1 MRRSP
6 SSLIA
11 PVAAPLAAALTLG
24 LTALSGHGAEQLL
37 KPGQITESSLVEAL
51 TPADEGAR
59 SRSTRPSL
67 TGSPAAQASG
77 RAGLLITFQTGS
89 AELTPETRT
98 ALDEVGKAL
107 KSERLAGF
115 SFRIEGHADPRGGV
129 DYNLKLSEER
139 AQSVVAYLVD
149 HYGLKTERLQPV
161 GKGAS
166 ELLKPDQPTAPEN
179 RRVTIVTTR

>member
-1 MRRSP
+1 MRRFSFGP
-6 SSLIA
+6 LR
-11 PVAAPLAAALTLG
+11 LAAASLALG
-24 LTALSGHGAEQLL
+24 LASLASQGAEPLL
-37 KPGQITESSLVEAL
+37 KPGQITESTLVDAL
-51 TPADEGAR
+51 APADEGVR
-59 SRSTRPSL
+59 SRSIRPSL
-67 TGSPAAQASG
+67 TGGPATQASG

-89 AELTPETRT
+89 AELTPETRA

-149 HYGLKTERLQPV
+149 RYGLQTERLHPV

-166 ELLKPDQPTAPEN
+166 ELLRPEQPTAPEN